1 METVREVDRDLLFTD
16 ATEMK
21 IDTSTFPRQDA
32 GQGTE
37 GFGHR
42 GQAGQRALAE
52 LPVPAPR

>member
-1 METVREVDRDLLFTD
+1 
-16 ATEMK
+16 MK

-42 GQAGQRALAE
+42 GRAGQRALAE
-52 LPVPAPR
+52 LPVLAPR

>member
-1 METVREVDRDLLFTD
+1 
-16 ATEMK
+16 MK